1 MRNVLSAL
9 GFAFVGLGAFLG
21 VLRPRGGVAIAAIVL
36 MCCGLALFVVAWWE
50 PPTVALLRRLLRRAV
65 AP

>member
-9 GFAFVGLGAFLG
+9 GCAFALGGSALG
-21 VLRPRGGVAIAAIVL
+21 VLFPRGGVAVAAVVL
-36 MCCGLALFVVAWWE
+36 ACVGLALFVVAWWE

>member
-9 GFAFVGLGAFLG
+9 GFALVGLGAFLG
-21 VLRPRGGVAIAAIVL
+21 VLRPRGGVAVAAVAL
-36 MCCGLALFVVAWWE
+36 MAAGLALFVVAWWE

-65 AP
+65 A

>member
-1 MRNVLSAL
+1 VRNVLSSL

-21 VLRPRGGVAIAAIVL
+21 VLRPRGGVAVAAIAL

-50 PPTVALLRRLLRRAV
+50 PRTIALLRRLLRSVV
-65 AP
+65 A